1 MVWGA
6 DVGCWG
12 CSGAAQGQQT
22 GRSGPPE
29 ARSVR
34 SRRMARNRRP
44 AALWGTKKVYRT
56 STDLKH
62 LRVIY
67 FLHQITL

>member
-29 ARSVR
+29 VRSVR
-34 SRRMARNRRP
+34 SRCMARNRR
-44 AALWGTKKVYRT
+44 AFCDFLAFGLALRA
-56 STDLKH
+56 
-62 LRVIY
+62 
-67 FLHQITL
+67 LHARIV